1 MRVTYLQLTHMYA
14 PSWGYGGPVRLM
26 FDYARWLGRVFDVVV
41 FSGDLHHD
49 FTRFPDV
56 RHKQDIV
63 SVHRSRIYYPALA
76 KRSIYLPSLSMI
88 ARALWSAW
96 ITTKPVIVHVAEF
109 RGLVPLY
116 ALLLKLCFRNRV
128 LLVHSAFGMLHY
140 KRGRHRTFYDSLF
153 MKTFLLNTQIRLT
166 QNQHEFDTYK
176 QIDRDYDLR
185 DENKTVL
192 LPLHVDGIPSQS
204 HRFSGEKKLHH
215 AVAELRKQY
224 DVPENVPV
232 FIFLGRLHAEKG
244 IIRLIDAFE
253 GFCSECISN
262 AMLLIVGRDD
272 GFQSHVEAH
281 ILEKGLQ
288 DRVRIV
294 NNVYE
299 TRFDYYFLSDVFLGF
314 PTMFEETMLA
324 SIEAL
329 ACGTPIIVSRE
340 ADVPFVEEEGAG
352 RVIDFSV
359 ETAIQAMAAVF
370 RESESFQCKTRTTVE
385 RHFGALA
392 ASENLIHVLQERLIA
407 MRAGRVNIPSDMV
420 RSESGV
426 SVPTNE

>member
-1 MRVTYLQLTHMYA
+1 MV
-14 PSWGYGGPVRLM
+14 
-26 FDYARWLGRVFDVVV
+26 
-41 FSGDLHHD
+41 
-49 FTRFPDV
+49 
-56 RHKQDIV
+56 
-63 SVHRSRIYYPALA
+63 
-76 KRSIYLPSLSMI
+76 
-88 ARALWSAW
+88 ARAIRSVWS
-96 ITTKPVIVHVAEF
+96 TPGPLIVHVAEF

-116 ALLLKLCFRNRV
+116 ALLLKLCFRDRV

-140 KRGRHRTFYDSLF
+140 KPGRRRVLYDNLF

-176 QIDRDYDLR
+176 QLDRDYHLR

-192 LPLHVDGIPSQS
+192 LPLHVDGIPPQS

-215 AVAELRKQY
+215 AVAEARKQY

-232 FIFLGRLHAEKG
+232 FIFLGRLHPKKG

-253 GFCSECISN
+253 EFCRTSISN
-262 AMLLIVGRDD
+262 AMLLVVGRDD

-281 ILEKGLQ
+281 IIERGLQ

-352 RVIDFSV
+352 CVIDFSV
-359 ETAIQAMAAVF
+359 ETAVQAMSAVF
-370 RESESFQCKTRTTVE
+370 QGLESFQCNTRTTVQ
-385 RHFGALA
+385 RHFGAHA

-407 MRAGRVNIPSDMV
+407 MQTGRVHIPTDMV
-420 RSESGV
+420 RSESGA
-426 SVPTNE
+426 SVPAGE